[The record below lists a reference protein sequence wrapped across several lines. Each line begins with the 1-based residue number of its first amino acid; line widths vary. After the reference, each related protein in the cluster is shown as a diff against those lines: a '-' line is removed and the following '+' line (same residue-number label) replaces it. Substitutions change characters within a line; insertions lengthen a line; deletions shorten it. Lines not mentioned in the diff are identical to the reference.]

1 MTDTRIPPSP
11 EAGDSSFSRRD
22 FLVRAGQAGAALSI
36 AAPGFNRAWLADV
49 ASLGAS
55 ADGTAVA
62 QQQLAALHE
71 GFRWRMLGPFRGGR
85 TDAVTGVP
93 GRPNEFYFGH
103 VNGGVWK
110 TVDGGRVWKPVFDS
124 QSVASIGAIA

>member
-1 MTDTRIPPSP
+1 MTEPLTPSTP
-11 EAGDSSFSRRD
+11 VDAGDAFFSRRD
-22 FLVRAGQAGAALSI
+22 FVVRTGQIGAALSI
-36 AAPGFNRAWLADV
+36 AAPGFNRAWLRDLEAPALALD
-49 ASLGAS
+49 AR
-55 ADGTAVA
+55 
-62 QQQLAALHE
+62 QQQLAALRE